1 MILTYPSAERNS
13 AAILAQL
20 AAHLRPGHRVLEI
33 ASGAGQHVQYFATAW
48 PEVHWQPSEPA
59 VEPRLSVDA
68 RVAEAGLSNVAPALD
83 LNVEATWPAERFDL
97 VMCINMVHISPWSA
111 AVALVSGSANVLTHN
126 GLLFLY
132 GPYKQGGE
140 HTAPSN
146 TAFDE
151 DLRQRNPAWGI
162 RDIEA
167 MAELARTHG
176 LRALAPVPM
185 PANNFC
191 LLFERER

>member
-13 AAILAQL
+13 AVILAEL
-20 AAHLRPGHRVLEI
+20 AVYLRPGLRVLEI

-59 VEPRLSVDA
+59 AEPRQSVDA
-68 RVAEAGLSNVAPALD
+68 RVAEAGLDNVAPALALD
-83 LNVEATWPAERFDL
+83 VEATWPADRFDL

-111 AVALVSGSANVLTHN
+111 SVALLSGAAKVLADD

-132 GPYKQGGE
+132 GPYKRGGQ

-146 TAFDE
+146 TAFDA
-151 DLRQRNPAWGI
+151 DLRQRNAAWGI

-167 MAELARTHG
+167 MVELGRSQG

-191 LLFERER
+191 LLFERVG